1 METLTQTRTN
11 VETIQQAFADFAA
24 GNIQGI
30 LDVCTNDV
38 VWTGAEN
45 PTVPMAGTF
54 KGKEGV
60 MDFFS
65 KLAENVEF
73 SSFEP
78 KEFFSDKNAV
88 IVLGTEAT
96 KVKKNGKAFQ
106 DNWCMI
112 FRMRDGKMYHYEV
125 FGDTR
130 KQAESFM

>member
-1 METLTQTRTN
+1 METLTQTKNN
-11 VETIQQAFADFAA
+11 VETIQQAFADFGS

-45 PTVPMAGTF
+45 PTVPFAGTF

-60 MDFFS
+60 MNFFS

-78 KEFFSDKNAV
+78 KEFFNDKNAV
-88 IVLGTEAT
+88 IVLGHETG
-96 KVKKNGKAFQ
+96 KVKSTGKTF
-106 DNWCMI
+106 DDDWCMI
-112 FRMRDGKMYHYEV
+112 FRMRDGKMYHYYV

-130 KQAESFM
+130 KQAESFK